1 MKKILLSTIALM
13 LSAWV
18 MAVQTSKV
26 RITLSGAT
34 GGVNYVDLK
43 EDDERTSAFE
53 AGYDVTSMM
62 YFANSM
68 SVLIY
73 GLVGT
78 DSCEVVATNNL
89 NGQKIGFSSNKVDD
103 HYTLTFS
110 NFEGAEL
117 YLYDDVAGEVIT
129 VNGSTP
135 AYNFTIPSVG
145 RAVYANRFR
154 FGDAPATGNLET
166 CFTGEELQIT
176 NNPFL
181 GKVIIT
187 NNSTSAVHEY
197 AYKASDTIDMSEPG
211 EYPDG
216 DYTVQVGSGANI
228 RKFIVTVKH

>member
-1 MKKILLSTIALM
+1 MKRVLISTTILLVSI
-13 LSAWV
+13 
-18 MAVQTSKV
+18 MAMATQTAKV
-26 RITLSGAT
+26 RITLAGAT
-34 GGVNYVDLK
+34 GGSNYVDLK
-43 EDDERTSAFE
+43 EDDARTSAYE
-53 AGYDVTSMM
+53 SGYDVVSMM
-62 YFANSM
+62 ALANSR

-78 DSCEVVATNNL
+78 DSCETVATNDL
-89 NGQKIGFSSNKVDD
+89 NGLKIGFTSNKVDD

-117 YLYDDVAGEVIT
+117 YLYDDVAYEVIT

-145 RAVYANRFR
+145 RAVYASRFR
-154 FGDAPATGNLET
+154 FGPAPATGNLET
-166 CFTGEELQIT
+166 CFTGTELQIT

-197 AYKASDTIDMSEPG
+197 AYSATDIIDMSDAG
-211 EYPDG
+211 EFPDG

>member
-1 MKKILLSTIALM
+1 MKKFIISTIILAM
-13 LSAWV
+13 GV
-18 MAVQTSKV
+18 MAMATETAYV

-34 GGVNYVDLK
+34 GGESELGLT
-43 EDDERTSAFE
+43 EDDARTSAYE
-53 AGYDVTSMM
+53 SGYDAESMM
-62 YFANSM
+62 ALANST

-73 GLVGT
+73 GIVGT
-78 DSCEVVATNNL
+78 HNCEEVATNNL
-89 NGQKIGFSSNKVDD
+89 DGLKIGFTTNMVDVN
-103 HYTLTFS
+103 YTLTFS
-110 NFEGAEL
+110 NFEGRTL
-117 YLYDDVAGEVIT
+117 YLYDNVAYQVIT
-129 VNGSTP
+129 VNDATP
-135 AYNFTIPSVG
+135 AYNFSIASVG
-145 RAVYANRFR
+145 RDAFTDRFEFGPVPAV
-154 FGDAPATGNLET
+154 GNLET

-216 DYTVQVGSGANI
+216 NYTVQVGSGANI